1 MSTIV
6 TRAGKGSA
14 LTHNEVDANFT
25 NLNTDKV
32 EKTGTDPVVISV
44 NSSSDALRITQTGA
58 GNALVVED
66 STNPDST
73 PFVIDT
79 SGNVITGSTLYATDF
94 VNYVG
99 TSVLPK
105 VELLGSGISTASI
118 AQAVYV
124 AASAAPTI
132 VHAKSRN
139 ATIGSH
145 TIVNSGDV
153 VGSWVA
159 QGSDGTAFLNLGSIK
174 FEVDGTPSTGDMPGR
189 LVFSTTADGA
199 STPTE
204 SMRIDKSGGVIIGS
218 GEASATPVGNTL
230 RAPDATG
237 TNIAGGNLNISPGAS
252 TGNAT
257 GGYVSFSSGI
267 TPGASGSTANSLL
280 ERMRL
285 YSTGTA
291 ADSPTGFHISTSGV
305 YPSAVPLTNNGD
317 RIASLMI
324 HGLSESTASIGITNW
339 GSSTSDEPNLNFL
352 SLNGGTIGTFGTTP
366 VSGSNLGNITFE
378 GYSGVGSNMLLGAA
392 IFAEA
397 SGTWTSTNAPTAI
410 RLQTAAATGAVATR
424 ILIDED
430 AVSIENNTGFSI
442 SETTATTAALANA
455 YIGNVSSGTYTPTL
469 ANTTNI
475 AASTPAVC
483 QYMRVGNVV
492 TVSGTVTI
500 DPTATGRIVMGMTLP
515 IASAFATST
524 PNQCGGTFASSGTTT
539 INAGSVAAD
548 GTNDRATFDGV
559 VNDAAS
565 RVYGFSFTY
574 QVL

>member
-199 STPTE
+199 SSPTE
-204 SMRIDKSGGVIIGS
+204 RMRIDSSGNVGIGTATTTARFAS
-218 GEASATPVGNTL
+218 SSQSLGDSLTLGRFSAT
-230 RAPDATG
+230 
-237 TNIAGGNLNISPGAS
+237 SS
-252 TGNAT
+252 AT
-257 GGYVSFSSGI
+257 GGSAAELQIIAASNNIMLRSSGGDTLSFQTNSSSTDAI
-267 TPGASGSTANSLL
+267 TL
-280 ERMRL
+280 E
-285 YSTGTA
+285 TG
-291 ADSPTGFHISTSGV
+291 G
-305 YPSAVPLTNNGD
+305 
-317 RIASLMI
+317 
-324 HGLSESTASIGITNW
+324 GLSISRTAVTA
-339 GSSTSDEPNLNFL
+339 P
-352 SLNGGTIGTFGTTP
+352 
-366 VSGSNLGNITFE
+366 
-378 GYSGVGSNMLLGAA
+378 AA
-392 IFAEA
+392 
-397 SGTWTSTNAPTAI
+397 G
-410 RLQTAAATGAVATR
+410 
-424 ILIDED
+424 D
-430 AVSIENNTGFSI
+430 
-442 SETTATTAALANA
+442 
-455 YIGNVSSGTYTPTL
+455 GNVFSGTYTPTL
-469 ANTTNI
+469 TNVTNV
-475 AASTPAVC
+475 AASTAYQC

-492 TVSGTVTI
+492 TVSGRVNI
-500 DPTATGRIVMGMTLP
+500 DATTTSTNTTLGVSLP
-515 IASAFATST
+515 IAS
-524 PNQCGGTFASSGTTT
+524 NFASAQ
-539 INAGSVAAD
+539 NAGGSFSPSAAALSVSGVVFAD
-548 GTNDRATFDGV
+548 ATNDRASFRILIDSAAA
-559 VNDAAS
+559 ND
-565 RVYGFSFTY
+565 YYFTFTY
-574 QVL
+574 LVI